1 MAEVWVYAEPKHG
14 TFPRVT
20 FEMLA
25 AARRMA
31 EEAGGDV
38 SAVVLGSG
46 LGGFAS
52 EIEEQTVIP
61 FTEIPDFPVSTVK
74 GHAGRLIF
82 GKLFGKDILAMQG
95 RFHRYEGYDM
105 KDVTLYVRVMFML
118 GIENLVLTNAAGG
131 INTDFV
137 PGDLMLITDHFSLFC
152 QNPLFGKNDERFG
165 PRFPSMSEAYSKES
179 ALVVEKAASRLGI
192 PLKKGVY
199 CYTPGPTYETPA
211 EIRALKALGCDA
223 CGMSTVPEAIVAN
236 HCGMKVLGISC
247 ITNMAAGITQKPLCH
262 EEVMETGRAAGE
274 KFGLLMKEICANL

>member
-1 MAEVWVYAEPKHG
+1 MQDYYDRVEKITEFIKSKSGLSPK
-14 TFPRVT
+14 T
-20 FEMLA
+20 
-25 AARRMA
+25 
-31 EEAGGDV
+31 
-38 SAVVLGSG
+38 AVVLGSG

-118 GIENLVLTNAAGG
+118 GIKYLVLTNAAGG

-152 QNPLFGKNDERFG
+152 QNPLFRQKRRAF
-165 PRFPSMSEAYSKES
+165 RS
-179 ALVVEKAASRLGI
+179 AFSF
-192 PLKKGVY
+192 
-199 CYTPGPTYETPA
+199 
-211 EIRALKALGCDA
+211 
-223 CGMSTVPEAIVAN
+223 
-236 HCGMKVLGISC
+236 
-247 ITNMAAGITQKPLCH
+247 H
-262 EEVMETGRAAGE
+262 E
-274 KFGLLMKEICANL
+274 